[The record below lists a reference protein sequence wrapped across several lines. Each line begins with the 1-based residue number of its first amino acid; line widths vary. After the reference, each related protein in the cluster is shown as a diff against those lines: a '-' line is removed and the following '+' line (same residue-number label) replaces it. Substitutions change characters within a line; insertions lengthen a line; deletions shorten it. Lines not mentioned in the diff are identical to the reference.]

1 MPSPFPGMDPYLED
15 EALWPVFH
23 HQLVMCLYQILL
35 PGLVDRYRA
44 RVNQRH
50 YVTDEG
56 SCHPSPQKEQHE
68 DFIEI
73 RQRGDG
79 RLITLVDVVSPAN
92 KLTAPGRLAYL
103 NTRREG
109 RNDNANLV
117 ELDLVLQG
125 QPMLEY
131 SRVGLPDWDYAVTV
145 KRASHPDRYEVY
157 TATLQK
163 RLPRFRLPL
172 ASDDRDTVLDLHSA
186 FTRCYDQGG
195 FAAKIDYGR
204 NLPLPLL
211 EEDLRWSDDQIKT
224 GESRERVPTHEEIAR
239 AAYFIWQREGCPHGR
254 DKEYWH
260 RADEQLKRGYRAVE
274 YLKQWATTRRQN
286 N

>member
-15 EALWPVFH
+15 EAVWPVFH

-50 YVTDEG
+50 YVT
-56 SCHPSPQKEQHE
+56 EQALFTSVVREEHHE
-68 DFIEI
+68 DYIEI
-73 RQRGDG
+73 RQRSDG

-92 KLTAPGRLAYL
+92 KVIPTGRSAYL
-103 NTRREG
+103 EKRREG
-109 RNDNANLV
+109 KNANANLV

-125 QPMLEY
+125 QPTLEY
-131 SRVGLPDWDYAVTV
+131 SRDGLPDWDYAVTV
-145 KRASHPDRYEVY
+145 TRATQPERYEIY

-172 ASDDRDTVLDLHSA
+172 AADDRDTVLDLHTA

-195 FAAKIDYGR
+195 FAAKIDYAKDPTT
-204 NLPLPLL
+204 PLNPEDRQWLL
-211 EEDLRWSDDQIKT
+211 EI
-224 GESRERVPTHEEIAR
+224 
-239 AAYFIWQREGCPHGR
+239 
-254 DKEYWH
+254 
-260 RADEQLKRGYRAVE
+260 
-274 YLKQWATTRRQN
+274 LKQQKLR
-286 N
+286 